1 MVKGRKRHLLV
12 DTIGLVL
19 MVIVTAA
26 KVPEREGARL
36 LFKKVKDLFPRLKL
50 IWVDGGYRG
59 KDFVAWVKTTYN
71 WILEVVLRS
80 DDLKGFK
87 VLPRRWVVERTFGWL
102 GRYRRLSKDYEY
114 LTETEEAFIYVAMVR
129 NMLRRWRC
137 IIAG

>member
-26 KVPEREGARL
+26 NVPEREGARL

-59 KDFVAWVKTTYN
+59 KDFVEWVKTTYN

-80 DDLKGFK
+80 DDVKGFK
-87 VLPRRWVVERTFGWL
+87 VLPRR
-102 GRYRRLSKDYEY
+102 
-114 LTETEEAFIYVAMVR
+114 
-129 NMLRRWRC
+129 RC